1 MRMGGAHRWSV
12 LEAGTECALGTDG
25 GFGQQEASEDQV
37 YFGGMGSGQGQGS
50 PRGESWGW
58 DSCNQ

>member
-37 YFGGMGSGQGQGS
+37 YFGGDGIRPGAGLPKG
-50 PRGESWGW
+50 RVLGLGLL
-58 DSCNQ
+58 